1 MPTSIRPGDV
11 LAGRYR
17 LDDLLSESRGA
28 RFWRAFDQVLARPVA
43 VHVIPAQDDRA
54 ATLLDAARR
63 SVVVKDRRF
72 LRVLDADET
81 DDICFVVNE
90 WGQGRSL
97 DILLAGDGPLDPAQ
111 AAWIVRETA
120 AALAVAHD
128 ADVTHSRLVPENV
141 LLDHQGAVRVI
152 GLAVDAALNGL
163 PVATKETDVED
174 LVGCLYAAMTGR
186 WAGPSV
192 SVVPAAHRENGRVL
206 RPRRVRGG
214 IPRPLDEL
222 CAEVLCPPQ
231 SGAHA
236 RAAFDLT
243 TARGVADFL
252 RSVAG
257 QQTDLSGLAPAV
269 GPQRETRPAAAAD
282 SSYGGPMRPLTQ
294 TQAVAGGASATEPIV
309 AADPG
314 LDRDPREAPDEV
326 VTEVAAVP
334 VVDDT
339 LTEPGR
345 PMPIA
350 EQPTQAGMPVFEDDG
365 EVGWIARRSVPPAP
379 PEPPEAPVAKPLF
392 APEPP
397 PGTPARRPR
406 VPSTEGTGTWTNTG
420 TGASAATGTGTGTG
434 SREFW
439 PWDTT
444 GSATGS
450 GAFTVEEEA
459 DAVPGR
465 RWFRLAVLVAVAAL
479 VLLIA
484 MVLLNLSRGRTPLGS
499 DPAPSSSSPA
509 ATSAS
514 PLSGLTVSDL
524 DPQGSPP
531 EENPELAP
539 LAVDG
544 DKATTWHTE
553 TYRQQLGPAGLKT
566 GVGLVVD
573 IGTNRRVAAVD
584 VTFVGQPTGFSVYLT
599 DQQPTGIAA
608 LTPVAQER
616 ATATSASVTLP
627 DDAAGRYV
635 VIWLTELPAVRGG
648 FRGEIA
654 EVVVRG

>member
-54 ATLLDAARR
+54 AALLDAARR

-72 LRVLDADET
+72 LRVLDADEN

-97 DILLAGDGPLDPAQ
+97 DILLAGDGPLDPTQ

-141 LLDHQGAVRVI
+141 LLDHHGAVRVI

-163 PVATKETDVED
+163 PVLDKETDVED

-186 WAGPSV
+186 WAGPSA
-192 SVVPAAHRENGRVL
+192 SAVPPAYRENGQLL

-222 CAEVLCPPQ
+222 CAEVLCAPQ
-231 SGAHA
+231 GGAHA
-236 RAAFDLT
+236 RAAYDLA
-243 TARGVADFL
+243 TARGVADYL
-252 RSVAG
+252 RTVAG
-257 QQTDLSGLAPAV
+257 QQTDLSGLAPSV
-269 GPQRETRPAAAAD
+269 GPRREPWAAPPSAAPEPSTAAPGARPVETPPVATAAPSGTGPGAEEDHAPPADNAPTEVRIAADGDGPTEPDRPA
-282 SSYGGPMRPLTQ
+282 
-294 TQAVAGGASATEPIV
+294 PI
-309 AADPG
+309 G
-314 LDRDPREAPDEV
+314 
-326 VTEVAAVP
+326 
-334 VVDDT
+334 
-339 LTEPGR
+339 
-345 PMPIA
+345 

-365 EVGWIARRSVPPAP
+365 EVGWISRRSVPPAP
-379 PEPPEAPVAKPLF
+379 PEPPAAPLAKPLF

-397 PGTPARRPR
+397 PGTPARRAR
-406 VPSTEGTGTWTNTG
+406 VPSAGGTGTWTNTG
-420 TGASAATGTGTGTG
+420 TSAGTNSGPGATTATGTGTG

-450 GAFTVEEEA
+450 GAFAVEEDETTI
-459 DAVPGR
+459 PGR
-465 RWFRLAVLVAVAAL
+465 RWFRLAILVAVAAL
-479 VLLIA
+479 VLLMA
-484 MVLLNLSRGRTPLGS
+484 MVLLNLSRGRTPLGTE
-499 DPAPSSSSPA
+499 PAKRSPA
-509 ATSAS
+509 AAAGSAS
-514 PLSGLTVSDL
+514 PLAGLSARDL

-531 EENPELAP
+531 EENPDLA
-539 LAVDG
+539 
-544 DKATTWHTE
+544 
-553 TYRQQLGPAGLKT
+553 
-566 GVGLVVD
+566 
-573 IGTNRRVAAVD
+573 
-584 VTFVGQPTGFSVYLT
+584 
-599 DQQPTGIAA
+599 
-608 LTPVAQER
+608 
-616 ATATSASVTLP
+616 
-627 DDAAGRYV
+627 
-635 VIWLTELPAVRGG
+635 
-648 FRGEIA
+648 
-654 EVVVRG
+654 

>member
-43 VHVIPAQDDRA
+43 VHVIPAEDARA
-54 ATLLDAARR
+54 GALLDAARR

-72 LRVLDADET
+72 LRVLDADEN

-97 DILLAGDGPLDPAQ
+97 DILLAGDGPLDPTQ

-141 LLDHQGAVRVI
+141 LLDHHGAVRVI

-163 PVATKETDVED
+163 PVLDKETDVED
-174 LVGCLYAAMTGR
+174 LVGCLYAAITGR
-186 WAGPSV
+186 WAGPSA
-192 SVVPAAHRENGRVL
+192 SAVPPAHRENGQLL

-222 CAEVLCPPQ
+222 CAEVLCAPQ
-231 SGAHA
+231 GGAHA
-236 RAAFDLT
+236 RAAYDLA
-243 TARGVADFL
+243 TARGVADYL
-252 RSVAG
+252 RTVAG
-257 QQTDLSGLAPAV
+257 QQTDLSGLAPSV
-269 GPQRETRPAAAAD
+269 GPRREPWAGTPAAAPDPSGAAPD
-282 SSYGGPMRPLTQ
+282 VPLLETP
-294 TQAVAGGASATEPIV
+294 AVATAAAAATDLGAG
-309 AADPG
+309 D
-314 LDRDPREAPDEV
+314 
-326 VTEVAAVP
+326 
-334 VVDDT
+334 
-339 LTEPGR
+339 EPGR
-345 PMPIA
+345 PAEDAPTEVSVAADDDTPTEPDRPAPIG

-365 EVGWIARRSVPPAP
+365 EVGWISRRSVPPAP
-379 PEPPEAPVAKPLF
+379 PEPPAAPVAKPLF

-406 VPSTEGTGTWTNTG
+406 VPSAGGTGTWTNTG
-420 TGASAATGTGTGTG
+420 TGASTTTGTGTGTG

-450 GAFTVEEEA
+450 GAYAVEEEPA
-459 DAVPGR
+459 AVPGR

-479 VLLIA
+479 VLLMA

-499 DPAPSSSSPA
+499 EPAKPSSSSA
-509 ATSAS
+509 AASAS
-514 PLSGLTVSDL
+514 PLAGLSARDL

-531 EENPELAP
+531 EENPDLAP
-539 LAVDG
+539 LVVDG
-544 DKATTWHTE
+544 DRATTWHTE

-573 IGTNRRVAAVD
+573 IGTSRRVAAVD
-584 VTFVGQPTGFSVYLT
+584 VTFVGEPTGFSVYLT
-599 DQQPTGIAA
+599 DQEPTGVAD
-608 LTPVAQER
+608 LTPVAEGT
-616 ATATSASVTLP
+616 ATSTSASVALP

-635 VIWLTELPAVRGG
+635 VIWLTDLPGVRGG
-648 FRGEIA
+648 FRGEVA